1 MGSADG
7 GKATMSDTA
16 LIEVLR
22 RQEAELVFSG
32 FDEAAAFAIGSAMRA
47 RGVGENLGIVCE
59 IRFWNRLLFAA
70 ALPGSAS
77 ANWQWAKRKVYAV
90 ERWGKS
96 SYRALI
102 ENGRK
107 REHPDEGA
115 DARDYAL
122 HGGSFPITV
131 AGVGAVGAITVSG
144 LPEIDDH
151 RLVVDSICDHLGLD
165 KAKYVLPQ

>member
-1 MGSADG
+1 
-7 GKATMSDTA
+7 MSDAA

-22 RQEAELVFSG
+22 RQEAELVFAT
-32 FDEAAAFAIGSAMRA
+32 FDEAAAFALGSAIRE
-47 RGVGENLGIVCE
+47 RGVRDGLAIVCE

-102 ENGRK
+102 ENDRK
-107 REHPDEGA
+107 RAHNDEGA
-115 DARDYAL
+115 DPRDYAL
-122 HGGSFPITV
+122 HGGSFPINV

-151 RLVVDSICDHLGLD
+151 RLVIEVICDHLGVD
-165 KAKYVLPQ
+165 KARYALPQ